1 MMKSKL
7 YNILKQKKRWIILF
21 ITLILFFI
29 ILQSIFFDKI
39 IKFDTNIYNVIAK
52 VISPGITTFLK
63 IITNLGGATGIIS
76 VTIALLITIRSK
88 YYKVCIIINLIIIT
102 LINQIL
108 KFIIQRPRPEEFR
121 IVEES
126 GYSFPSGH
134 SMVSMAFYGFLI
146 YIAYKEIK
154 NTYIRNIVF
163 IMLAILI
170 LFIGLSRIYL
180 GVHYASDVLA
190 GFLLSISYLAIY
202 TKAIEN
208 YNL

>member
-39 IKFDTNIYNVIAK
+39 IKFDTNTYNVIAK

-121 IVEES
+121 IIEES

-202 TKAIEN
+202 TKVIEN
-208 YNL
+208 YK